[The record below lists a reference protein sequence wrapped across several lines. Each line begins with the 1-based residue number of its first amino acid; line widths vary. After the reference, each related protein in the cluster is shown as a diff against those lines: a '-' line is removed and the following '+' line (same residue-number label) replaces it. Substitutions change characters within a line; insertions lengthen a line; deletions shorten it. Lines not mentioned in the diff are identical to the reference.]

1 MKFAFENHKENLQF
15 SEIEK
20 LLLQKN
26 IKADEIKDFI
36 FSCECSEFGLT
47 TALNTALL
55 HGKNTQILKALI
67 DRGANVNYGDENSIF
82 FALNS
87 PENIKFLL
95 ANGADM
101 NYKNSFGLTPIFY
114 VVEKNDPELL
124 KFFIYNGAK
133 LNVKLISN
141 TEKMA
146 FISSNYEPYQN
157 LCAFNEPSKTLLM
170 HAAGFA
176 DKNITEM
183 LVKNGANEFTLDD
196 FGLNALDYAILSEN
210 NETIQYLKN
219 LGLKENIQKE
229 EFYESETNQT
239 KQASNF

>member
-1 MKFAFENHKENLQF
+1 
-15 SEIEK
+15 
-20 LLLQKN
+20 N
-26 IKADEIKDFI
+26 I
-36 FSCECSEFGLT
+36 
-47 TALNTALL
+47 
-55 HGKNTQILKALI
+55 QILKALI
-67 DRGANVNYGDENSIF
+67 ECGANVNYGDENSIF

-87 PENIKFLL
+87 PENIKFLI
-95 ANGADM
+95 ANGDDM

-114 VVEKNDPELL
+114 VVEKKDPELL

-170 HAAGFA
+170 HAAEFG

-183 LVKNGANEFTLDD
+183 LVKNGANEFEKDD